1 MATRNPLEKDRMWN
15 WITPTSSP
23 ETNSMLKAAAVE
35 VWPYA
40 SWCAWSYLHDRDA
53 AFDLMDRAIENTAG
67 YASRLNGA
75 ATVERLVWRM
85 RSVLKRLAK
94 QEVKKHR
101 LEVPY
106 GLLVDL
112 EYAHAGSQKETPKFD
127 QAVETKDI
135 LRKLSPEARDI
146 LRWTS
151 MGYSWR
157 QIARQLGVDRMTLRR
172 SYDKEIRTVLESLR
186 DSVPK
191 AK

>member
-1 MATRNPLEKDRMWN
+1 MATRSPLDKDRMWS
-15 WITPTSSP
+15 WITPTSSS
-23 ETNSMLKAAAVE
+23 ETNGMLKAAAAE

-40 SWCAWSYLHDRDA
+40 LWCAWTYLHDREA

-67 YASRLNGA
+67 YASRLNDSA
-75 ATVERLVWRM
+75 NEQRFVWRM
-85 RSVLKRLAK
+85 KSVLSRLAK
-94 QEVKKHR
+94 QEARKHR

-112 EYAHAGSQKETPKFD
+112 EYAQSQYQAEVPKVE

-135 LRKLSPEARDI
+135 LRRLSPEARNI
-146 LRWTS
+146 LKWTA

-157 QIARQLGVDRMTLRR
+157 QIANHLGVDRMTLRR
-172 SYDKEIRTVLESLR
+172 AYDKEITTVLESLR
-186 DSVPK
+186 DSVHK